1 MEESVRHYLYKF
13 YDALYD
19 NFIISEKKIKNKS
32 ILISFLSTT
41 KNSRNKLI
49 SESSLSSSKIPN
61 NVLNLLL
68 SEKLIQSNND
78 INKFVISAK
87 GVWVVEKE
95 KRIVNEE
102 IFLNYING
110 EYFVEKIKPLNSKEK
125 IILFSM
131 IAARTF
137 SEKSAIDL
145 KKNSSIADSWKDII
159 DLSAE
164 KLNSIGV
171 VSKKDIED
179 LYGKQGNEHLVSK
192 LFRHNNYLA
201 SKIKQLYE
209 SPGEY
214 KYYLNIYEN
223 SQLSED
229 KLSYLL
235 WEVFAGNLSDQEK
248 DEIIHFLNDISSKKS
263 IFVFELSEHIFSM
276 PKYDVIIEDCLMD
289 SIISKRKWEQLM

>member
-1 MEESVRHYLYKF
+1 MEESTRHYLYKF
-13 YDALYD
+13 YDRLYD
-19 NFIISEKKIKNKS
+19 NFIMFEKKVKNKS
-32 ILISFLSTT
+32 ILISFLKTT

-68 SEKLIQSNND
+68 SEKLIQSNDD

-95 KRIVNEE
+95 KEIINED
-102 IFLNYING
+102 IFLNYINE
-110 EYFVEKIKPLNSKEK
+110 EYFIEKIKPLNSKEK

-137 SEKSAIDL
+137 SEKSVIDL

-171 VSKKDIED
+171 ISKKDIED
-179 LYGKQGNEHLVSK
+179 LYGTPGNEHLVSK

-201 SKIKQLYE
+201 SKVKQLYK
-209 SPGEY
+209 SPGDQ
-214 KYYLNIYEN
+214 KYYLSIYDD
-223 SQLSED
+223 SQFSKD

-248 DEIIHFLNDISSKKS
+248 EEIISFLNDTSSKKS
-263 IFVFELSEHIFSM
+263 IFVFELNEHIFSM

-289 SIISKRKWEQLM
+289 SIISKKKWEQLT

>member
-1 MEESVRHYLYKF
+1 MEESVKHYLYKF
-13 YDALYD
+13 YDALYN
-19 NFIISEKKIKNKS
+19 NFIMSEKKVKNKS
-32 ILISFLSTT
+32 ILISFLKNT

-49 SESSLSSSKIPN
+49 NESSIPSSKIPN

-68 SEKLIQSNND
+68 SEKLVQSNDD

-95 KRIVNEE
+95 KGIIDEE
-102 IFLNYING
+102 VFLNYIN
-110 EYFVEKIKPLNSKEK
+110 EAYFVEKIKPLNSKEK

-171 VSKKDIED
+171 VSKKDVED
-179 LYGKQGNEHLVSK
+179 LYGRQGNEHLVSK
-192 LFRHNNYLA
+192 LFRNNSYLV
-201 SKIKQLYE
+201 SKTRQWYK
-209 SPGEY
+209 SPGY
-214 KYYLNIYEN
+214 QKYYLNIFED
-223 SQLSED
+223 SQLSKD

-248 DEIIHFLNDISSKKS
+248 EEIIHFLNDISGKKS

-289 SIISKRKWEQLM
+289 SIVSKKKWEQLM